1 MERCTDAE
9 DAGIHLENLKSK
21 LLDRK
26 YPEEV
31 LKKQIKRA
39 KRMDRKSQI
48 YKNKPSN
55 LADNKV
61 RLIFTYNQNNPPIH
75 KWIKQSR
82 KYLDR
87 NEKAKELGKNIQIAY
102 RQPQNIKKLVG
113 GPSGCWSEGMVSEKD
128 PGCSKCAKKCHVR
141 YN

>member
-26 YPEEV
+26 YPEELV
-31 LKKQIKRA
+31 KTQIKRA

-75 KWIKQSR
+75 KWIRQSR

-102 RQPQNIKKLVG
+102 RQPKNIKKISRG
-113 GPSGCWSEGMVSEKD
+113 AFRWM
-128 PGCSKCAKKCHVR
+128 
-141 YN
+141 